1 MISIS
6 CYNRRV
12 MTTNTAPAITSLQA
26 QGAASTF
33 LSDHLPDRFTSGHPA
48 FDHQVNVWR
57 VPVLLT
63 YAVIGSV
70 GQVGEI
76 IVSAESED
84 IVSFTSIDEMK
95 KSAQSLYEKHR
106 DEIEAPVP

>member
-1 MISIS
+1 MARIS

-12 MTTNTAPAITSLQA
+12 MTTNTAPVITSLQA
-26 QGAASTF
+26 QGAASMF
-33 LSDHLPDRFTSGHPA
+33 LSDHLPDRFTAGHPA
-48 FDHQVNVWR
+48 FDHQANMWR
-57 VPVLLT
+57 VPVLLA

-70 GQVGEI
+70 GQVGEV

-84 IVSFTSIDEMK
+84 IVSFTPIDEMK
-95 KSAQSLYEKHR
+95 KMAQPLYEKHR